1 MARRARGQ
9 GGARLLSIS
18 IDVDPVPCYYRIHGL
33 GPAPD
38 ELRDVVMRR
47 CVPRFAELF
56 ARRGLPATFFLV
68 GEDLDIGA
76 LGGRARAARAL
87 CADLVAA
94 GHELGNHSH
103 THPYELARLPADV
116 VAREI
121 AACDA
126 ALREVARR
134 PTAGFRAPGYDLSP
148 AMLAELARLGY
159 AYDSSVF
166 PAPGYYAAKAAV
178 MAALATAGRP
188 SGAVMTDP
196 RHLLAPAD
204 PYRPSMT
211 SPWRRGQAPVVELPI
226 AVTPWTRAWA
236 IGTSLLLAP
245 PWLRTR
251 VVKAMAGRRF
261 FNLELHGIDL
271 CDADLDGIPGELVAR
286 QPDLRRPLAAK
297 LAALDAVLDQAL
309 ATFEPVLLRD
319 AAAWVHRELA

>member
-1 MARRARGQ
+1 MARRARGP

-226 AVTPWTRAWA
+226 AVTPWTRLPA
-236 IGTSLLLAP
+236 IGTTLILAP
-245 PWLRTR
+245 AWARRAALA
-251 VVKAMAGRRF
+251 AMRRREL

-271 CDADLDGIPGELVAR
+271 IDAELDGIPGELVAR
-286 QPDLRRPLAAK
+286 QPDLRVPLDAK
-297 LAALDAVLDQAL
+297 LEALDGVLAALAAERRAV
-309 ATFEPVLLRD
+309 TLRV
-319 AAAWVHRELA
+319 AAARTQAA